1 LNTIDKLEAV
11 SYMLQRLRRK
21 NEPRFDGGSHTW
33 RLQAFRFMRQLL
45 ALLSLL
51 ACLPLTSC
59 SRVSAKVDEAA
70 TESVPVHA
78 TLAVSQDVPY
88 EISAVGNVEALESVE
103 VKSRIAGQI
112 KRVAFDEGQSVSKGQ
127 LLFTIDT
134 DALERQA
141 LEQQAELERD
151 LAMEQQARALVA
163 RDNAA
168 QKQSQSEAEIA
179 QKLGTL
185 GVLSGQRVNQLVTTD
200 DTARA
205 ALRSDQAAVEAT
217 VGTTK
222 ADRARLAQT
231 QLQLSFT
238 NVVAPISGR
247 AGAVM
252 IKTGNMVRDND
263 TTLVTLLQLAPIHIT
278 FGIPEQILP
287 EVQRLNALGALAVK
301 ASNGSGSEFVG
312 HLDFIDNTVDATTG
326 SIRLKATFPNTDG
339 GLWPGQFVNVRLR
352 LRMEQGRILV
362 PASSIQDGLD
372 GKYAWL
378 VKSGTATMAPVTV
391 VRTYKPENGP
401 IVGSGIVPGD
411 MVVTEG
417 QLRLTPGARISL
429 LNTPRAFTKT
439 QDRSAQ

>member
-1 LNTIDKLEAV
+1 
-11 SYMLQRLRRK
+11 
-21 NEPRFDGGSHTW
+21 
-33 RLQAFRFMRQLL
+33 
-45 ALLSLL
+45 
-51 ACLPLTSC
+51 
-59 SRVSAKVDEAA
+59 VSAKVDTAA

-78 TLAVSQDVPY
+78 TLAVSQDVPL
-88 EISAVGNVEALESVE
+88 EISAVGNVESLESVE
-103 VKSRIAGQI
+103 VKSRIAGEI
-112 KRVAFDEGQSVSKGQ
+112 KRVAFNEGQNVNKGQ

-134 DALERQA
+134 DALQRQA
-141 LEQQAELERD
+141 SQQQAELERD
-151 LAMEQQARALVA
+151 AAMEQQARALVA

-179 QKLGTL
+179 EKLGTL
-185 GVLSGQRVNQLVTTD
+185 GVLSGQRVKQLVTTD

-205 ALRSDQAAVEAT
+205 ALRSDQAAVEAA

-238 NVVAPISGR
+238 NVVAPIAGR

-252 IKTGNMVRDND
+252 IKAGNMVRDND

-287 EVQRLNALGALAVK
+287 EVQRLNALGPLAVK

-312 HLDFIDNTVDATTG
+312 RLDFIDNTVDAATG

-339 GLWPGQFVNVRLR
+339 ALWPGQFVNVRLR

-378 VKSGTATMAPVTV
+378 VRSGTVTMASVTV
-391 VRTYKPENGP
+391 VRTYRPENGP
-401 IVGSGIVPGD
+401 EQAVIGSGIAPGD

-417 QLRLTPGARISL
+417 QLRLTPGARVSL
-429 LNTPRAFTKT
+429 LNASRAFTRS